1 MEPFDPS
8 AVRAAYH
15 VAAEDYAEAFADDLL
30 ALTVDREVL
39 DSVAEGIAGP
49 EPVLD
54 LGCGPGQVGQYLAQ
68 RDVRVVGMDLA
79 LQMLLV
85 AQRRTGTRCLACG
98 DMRSLPFGARSFS
111 GVVAFYSVQHL
122 PRPALRTSLAEIRRI
137 LKPAGLL
144 VVATHLGESEVYT
157 STFLGHE
164 IATVGGTLY
173 GADELRGVVERE
185 SFVIQ
190 DIRYRDPL
198 PHEHASKRIYLTAR
212 LADG

>member
-8 AVRAAYH
+8 AVRAAYD

-85 AQRRTGTRCLACG
+85 AQRRTGTRGLACG
-98 DMRSLPFGARSFS
+98 DMRSIPFGARSFS
-111 GVVAFYSVQHL
+111 GVVAFYSVHHL

-137 LKPAGLL
+137 L
-144 VVATHLGESEVYT
+144 
-157 STFLGHE
+157 
-164 IATVGGTLY
+164 
-173 GADELRGVVERE
+173 
-185 SFVIQ
+185 
-190 DIRYRDPL
+190 
-198 PHEHASKRIYLTAR
+198 
-212 LADG
+212 